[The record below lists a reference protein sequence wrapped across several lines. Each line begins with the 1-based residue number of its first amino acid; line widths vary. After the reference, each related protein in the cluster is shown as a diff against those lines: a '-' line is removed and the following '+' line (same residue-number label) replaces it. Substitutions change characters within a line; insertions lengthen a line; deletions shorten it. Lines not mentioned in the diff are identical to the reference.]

1 LTLDFGVKLLL
12 VIIVIRQGSVNLSHG
27 QMGMLEVDFFWAS
40 AMCYLVE
47 NDLDD
52 FRIGVVNPG
61 SSLSIKMDM
70 SRRSLRHREVLP

>member
-1 LTLDFGVKLLL
+1 
-12 VIIVIRQGSVNLSHG
+12 
-27 QMGMLEVDFFWAS
+27 MLEMEFFWAP
-40 AMCYLVE
+40 AICYLVE

-70 SRRSLRHREVLP
+70 SSRGLRPRDVLPLIRLMFQVNHKGLQR